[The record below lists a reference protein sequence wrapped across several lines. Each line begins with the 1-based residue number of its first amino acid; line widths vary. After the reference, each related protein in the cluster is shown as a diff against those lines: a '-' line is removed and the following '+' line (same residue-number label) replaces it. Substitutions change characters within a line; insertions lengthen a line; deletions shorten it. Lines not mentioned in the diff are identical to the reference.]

1 MFNKIID
8 FSVNHRLWVILMLVA
23 TLIGSVFIIPQL
35 NLDAFPDVT
44 NVQVA
49 VNTEAP
55 GLAAEEVEQL
65 ITYPIEAVM
74 YAMPDVEQV
83 RSISKT
89 GLSGVTVVFKAGT
102 DIYFARQLV
111 FERLQAAKELI
122 PKGVGTPEMG
132 PNTSGL
138 GQVFQYLLIADKDA
152 GYDAMALRS
161 LNDWVVKLLLMPVDG
176 VTDVLSFGGNVRQY
190 QVNIEPSKLLS
201 YELSQ
206 SDIVSALGNNNSNV
220 GGWYMNRGQEQLVV
234 RGTGWFSGGE
244 AGITD
249 IEQVPVKIVDGTVIT
264 VADVA
269 SVELGSEIRQG
280 AATMTRRAENG
291 DIEVLGEVVSGIVL
305 KRMGANTKSTID
317 GINARLPL
325 IEQALPKGVRFE
337 AFYDQSDLIVKA
349 VNTVV
354 DSLILAFIF
363 IALVLALFLMNLRAT
378 FLVLI
383 SIPISITMTLM
394 IMSYL
399 GLSANLM
406 SLGGIVVAI
415 GMLVDG
421 SVVMVENMFRHLNRA
436 DQEQLS
442 ANTVGNEKAAL
453 SINNESID
461 TADNDRKITDSCPDA
476 LAHNRNAIPLILKQ
490 AGKEVA
496 RPIFFAATI
505 ILVVFM
511 PLFSFEG
518 VEAKLF
524 QPMAISIILAVVS
537 AIFVALIVVPALA
550 TYLFKKDLKVRES
563 IILRPLERW
572 YRQAL
577 ALAMKHTK
585 VVISSSVLLL
595 LSAIALVPQIGTEFV
610 PELEEGTIN
619 LRVTLAPSS
628 SLATG
633 LQVAP
638 ILEKMLLT
646 FPEVEYALSRMGR
659 AEIGGDPE
667 PVNNIEIYIGLKPV
681 NEWTSATNRDE
692 LQRLMALKLEQF
704 PGLLLNFSQPIATRV
719 DELLSGVK
727 AQLAVKLFGPDLDV
741 LASKG
746 QEIETAIKAV
756 EGARDVA
763 MEQIVGEAQLV
774 IKPNRQQLSRF
785 GFSVADVM
793 DLVKN
798 GIGGTTAGQVING
811 NERYDIYVRLQEKS
825 RNNRDVIADLRLQS
839 PTGAWVRL
847 GDIADISLASGPP
860 QVRRDDVQRRV
871 VIQAN
876 VQGRDMGSVVT
887 DIRAAIA
894 ANVDLPAGYSVVIGG
909 QFENQQRAQARLAIV
924 LPVSLGLIALLLYF
938 AFGSTGQALL
948 ILVTVPLAVIGG
960 VFSLYFS
967 GQYLSVPSSVGFI
980 TLFGVAVLNG
990 VVMVESI
997 NQRIKAGLVVS
1008 KAVFEGAT
1016 SRLRP
1021 VLMTAITSALG
1032 LIPML
1037 MSNGVGAE
1045 IQRPLASVIVGGL
1058 VTATLLTLF
1067 VLPVLFSWFSKE
1079 RIAQLT
1085 H

>member
-8 FSVNHRLWVILMLVA
+8 WSVNNRLLILIALLATIVGSIMVI
-23 TLIGSVFIIPQL
+23 PKL

-74 YAMPDVEQV
+74 YALPDVEQV

-89 GLSGVTVVFKAGT
+89 GLSGVTVVFKEST

-122 PKGVGTPEMG
+122 PEGVGTPEMG

-138 GQVFQYLLIADKDA
+138 GQVFQYLLISDKDA

-161 LNDWVVKLLLMPVDG
+161 LNDWIVKLLVMPVDG

-190 QVNIEPSKLLS
+190 QVNVDPSKLLA
-201 YELSQ
+201 YELTQ
-206 SDIVSALGNNNSNV
+206 EDIVGALDNNNANV
-220 GGWYMNRGQEQLVV
+220 GGWYMNRGQEQLVI
-234 RGTGWFSGGE
+234 RGTGWFESGD
-244 AGITD
+244 AGISN
-249 IEQVPVKIVDGTVIT
+249 IKQVPVKTVDGTVVTISDI
-264 VADVA
+264 AK
-269 SVELGSEIRQG
+269 VEMGSEIRQG
-280 AATMTRRAENG
+280 AVTMTRKTVDGKVEN
-291 DIEVLGEVVSGIVL
+291 LGEVVSGIVL
-305 KRMGANTKSTID
+305 KRMGSNTKATID
-317 GINARLPL
+317 GINARIPL
-325 IEQALPKGVRFE
+325 INQALPKGVRFE
-337 AFYDQSDLIVKA
+337 PFYDQADLIEKA

-354 DSLILAFIF
+354 NALSLAFIF
-363 IALVLALFLMNLRAT
+363 ICIVLALFLMNLRAT

-383 SIPISITMTLM
+383 SIPISIGIALM
-394 IMSYL
+394 IMAWW
-399 GLSANLM
+399 GISANLM
-406 SLGGIVVAI
+406 SLGGIAVAI

-421 SVVMVENMFRHLNRA
+421 SVVMVENMFKHLNR
-436 DQEQLS
+436 
-442 ANTVGNEKAAL
+442 
-453 SINNESID
+453 
-461 TADNDRKITDSCPDA
+461 PDA
-476 LAHNRNAIPLILKQ
+476 THSKTVKERVPTSDADPHDVEHDKHGIRLRLQN

-496 RPIFFAATI
+496 RPVFFAASI
-505 ILVVFM
+505 ILVVFA

-524 QPMAISIILAVVS
+524 QPMAISIILAVIS
-537 AIFVALIVVPALA
+537 AIVVALFIVPALA
-550 TYLFKKDLKVRES
+550 TYLFRTGVKERES
-563 IILRPLERW
+563 FVLKPLNSI
-572 YRQAL
+572 YKKGL
-577 ALAMKHTK
+577 KFSLKHTK
-585 VVISSSVLLL
+585 LIVSTSILLVIS
-595 LSAIALVPQIGTEFV
+595 ALATAPHIGTEFV

-628 SLATG
+628 SLDTALT
-633 LQVAP
+633 VAP
-638 ILEKMLLT
+638 ILEEKLMA
-646 FPEVEYALSRMGR
+646 FPEVTYALSRIGR

-667 PVNNIEIYIGLKPV
+667 PVNNIEIYIGLKPISQ
-681 NEWTSATNRDE
+681 WTSATNRYE
-692 LQRLMALKLEQF
+692 LQSKMERSLEEF

-727 AQLAVKLFGPDLDV
+727 AQLAIKLFGPELDV
-741 LASKG
+741 LAAKG
-746 QEIETAIKAV
+746 QEIEAAIREV
-756 EGARDVA
+756 NGAKDVA
-763 MEQIVGEAQLV
+763 LEQIAGEAQLV
-774 IKPNRQQLSRF
+774 VKPYRQELSRF
-785 GFSVADVM
+785 GLSVSNIMEVVRD
-793 DLVKN
+793 
-798 GIGGTTAGQVING
+798 GIGGVEAGQIING
-811 NERYDIYVRLQEKS
+811 NERYDIYVRIEDEYR
-825 RNNRDVIADLRLQS
+825 RNTEAISDIRIQS

-847 GDIADISLASGPP
+847 GDVATVSFESGPP

-876 VQGRDMGSVVT
+876 VQNRDMGSVVA
-887 DIRAAIA
+887 DIKTVIA
-894 ANVDLPAGYSVVIGG
+894 DKVDLPPGYSVSIGG
-909 QFENQQRAQARLAIV
+909 QFESQQRAQNRLAIV
-924 LPVSLGLIALLLYF
+924 VPLSLALIALLLYF
-938 AFGSTGQALL
+938 AFGSVGQAML
-948 ILVTVPLAVIGG
+948 ILVNVPLAVIGG
-960 VFSLYFS
+960 VFSLYLS

-997 NQRIKAGLVVS
+997 NQRIRDGLEVS

-1067 VLPVLFSWFSKE
+1067 VLPVLYSWFSRKKIE
-1079 RIAQLT
+1079 ELS
-1085 H
+1085 

>member
-383 SIPISITMTLM
+383 SIPISIAMTLM

-436 DQEQLS
+436 DEAQLS

-628 SLATG
+628 SLATA

-847 GDIADISLASGPP
+847 GDITDISLASGPP

-1037 MSNGVGAE
+1037 ISNGVGAE

>member
-1 MFNKIID
+1 MFNKLID
-8 FSVNHRLWVILMLVA
+8 FSVNNRLLVMLMLVA
-23 TLIGSVFIIPQL
+23 TLVGSVFIIPKL

-89 GLSGVTVVFKAGT
+89 GLSGVTVVFKEGT

-122 PKGVGTPEMG
+122 PAGVGTPEMG

-161 LNDWVVKLLLMPVDG
+161 LNDWIVKLLVMPVDG
-176 VTDVLSFGGNVRQY
+176 VTDVLSFGGDVRQY
-190 QVNIEPSKLLS
+190 QVNIEASKLLS
-201 YELSQ
+201 YELTQ
-206 SDIVSALGNNNSNV
+206 ADIVTALDNNNSNV
-220 GGWYMNRGQEQLVV
+220 GGWYMNRGQEQLVI

-244 AGITD
+244 AGIAD
-249 IEQVPVKIVDGTVIT
+249 ISQVPVKTVAGTVIT

-269 SVELGSEIRQG
+269 TVELGSEIRQG
-280 AATMTRRAENG
+280 AVTMTRRTENG
-291 DIEVLGEVVSGIVL
+291 EIESLGEVVSGIVL
-305 KRMGANTKSTID
+305 KRMGANTKATID

-337 AFYDQSDLIVKA
+337 PFYDQSDLIVKA
-349 VNTVV
+349 VSTVV

-363 IALVLALFLMNLRAT
+363 ISIVLALFLMNLRAT

-383 SIPISITMTLM
+383 SIPISIAITLM
-394 IMSYL
+394 IMAYL

-406 SLGGIVVAI
+406 SLGGIAVAI

-421 SVVMVENMFRHLNRA
+421 SVVMVENMFKHLNRPDEA
-436 DQEQLS
+436 HISD
-442 ANTVGNEKAAL
+442 AIARN
-453 SINNESID
+453 
-461 TADNDRKITDSCPDA
+461 DNGG
-476 LAHNRNAIPLILKQ
+476 IPLRLKQ

-496 RPIFFAATI
+496 RPVFFAASI

-524 QPMAISIILAVVS
+524 QPMAISIILAVIS
-537 AIFVALIVVPALA
+537 AIFVALIVVPAMA
-550 TYLFKKDLKVRES
+550 TYLFTKGVTERKSV
-563 IILRPLERW
+563 ILRPLDRW
-572 YRQAL
+572 YRKSL
-577 ALAMKHTK
+577 AIAMKRTK
-585 VVISSSVLLL
+585 LVIASSVILLL
-595 LSAIALVPQIGTEFV
+595 AAITLVPQIGTEFV

-619 LRVTLAPSS
+619 LRATLAPSS
-628 SLATG
+628 SLETA

-638 ILEKMLLT
+638 ILEEKLMA
-646 FPEVEYALSRMGR
+646 FPEVEYTLSRMGR

-681 NEWTSATNRDE
+681 SEWTSANDRYE
-692 LQRLMALKLEQF
+692 LQRLMEIELEQF

-727 AQLAVKLFGPDLDV
+727 AQLAIKLFGPDLAT
-741 LASKG
+741 LALKG
-746 QEIETAIKAV
+746 QEIEAAIKAV

-774 IKPNRQQLSRF
+774 IKPNRQQLSRY
-785 GFSVADVM
+785 GFSVGDVM
-793 DLVKN
+793 NVVKN

-825 RNNRDVIADLRLQS
+825 RNNREVIAELRLQS

-847 GDIADISLASGPP
+847 GDIADISLESGPP

-876 VQGRDMGSVVT
+876 VQGRDMGSVVA
-887 DIRAAIA
+887 DIRRVIA
-894 ANVDLPAGYSVVIGG
+894 ENVDLPAGYSVAIGG

-938 AFGSTGQALL
+938 AFGSTGQAML
-948 ILVTVPLAVIGG
+948 ILVNVPLAIIGG
-960 VFSLYFS
+960 IFSLYIS

-997 NQRIKAGLVVS
+997 NQRIQDGLEIS
-1008 KAVFEGAT
+1008 EAVFEGAT

-1067 VLPVLFSWFSKE
+1067 VLPVLFSWFSKAKITE
-1079 RIAQLT
+1079 LT
-1085 H
+1085 NR

>member
-1 MFNKIID
+1 MFNKMID
-8 FSVNHRLWVILMLVA
+8 FSVNNRLLVMLMLIA
-23 TLIGSVFIIPQL
+23 TLIASVFIIPQL

-89 GLSGVTVVFKAGT
+89 GLSGVTVVFKEGT

-122 PKGVGTPEMG
+122 PIGVGTPEMG

-161 LNDWVVKLLLMPVDG
+161 LNDWIVKLLVMPVDG

-190 QVNIEPSKLLS
+190 QVNVEPSKLLS
-201 YELSQ
+201 YELTQ
-206 SDIVSALGNNNSNV
+206 DDIVRALDNNNSNV
-220 GGWYMNRGQEQLVV
+220 GGWYMNRGQEQLVI

-244 AGITD
+244 AGLRD
-249 IEQVPVKIVDGTVIT
+249 IQQVPVKTVAGTVIT

-269 SVELGSEIRQG
+269 TVELGSEIRQG
-280 AATMTRRAENG
+280 AVTMTRRTENG
-291 DIEVLGEVVSGIVL
+291 ESESLGEVFSGIVL
-305 KRMGANTKSTID
+305 KRMGANTKATID

-337 AFYDQSDLIVKA
+337 PFYDQSDLIVKA
-349 VNTVV
+349 VSTVV

-363 IALVLALFLMNLRAT
+363 IAIVLALFLMNLRAT

-383 SIPISITMTLM
+383 SIPISIAITLM

-406 SLGGIVVAI
+406 SLGGIAVAI

-421 SVVMVENMFRHLNRA
+421 SVVMVENMFKHLNRPDDSHLA
-436 DQEQLS
+436 D
-442 ANTVGNEKAAL
+442 AIAR
-453 SINNESID
+453 NESTEGSNARSFALGECKTSD
-461 TADNDRKITDSCPDA
+461 PHDVAHDR
-476 LAHNRNAIPLILKQ
+476 HGMPLRLKQ

-496 RPIFFAATI
+496 RPIFFAASI

-524 QPMAISIILAVVS
+524 QPMAISIILAVIS
-537 AIFVALIVVPALA
+537 AIFVALIIVPAMA
-550 TYLFKKDLKVRES
+550 TYLFKNGVQERQS

-572 YRQAL
+572 YRKSL
-577 ALAMKHTK
+577 AVAMQHTK
-585 VVISSSVLLL
+585 VVIVSSMVLL

-610 PELEEGTIN
+610 PALEEGTIN
-619 LRVTLAPSS
+619 LRATLAPSS
-628 SLATG
+628 SLETA
-633 LQVAP
+633 LKVAP
-638 ILEKMLLT
+638 ILEKKLMK
-646 FPEVEYALSRMGR
+646 FPEVDYTLSRMGR

-681 NEWTSATNRDE
+681 SEWTSAKDRYE
-692 LQRLMALKLEQF
+692 LQRLMEIELEQF

-727 AQLAVKLFGPDLDV
+727 AQLAIKLFGADLAV
-741 LASKG
+741 LAAKG
-746 QEIETAIKAV
+746 QEIAAV
-756 EGARDVA
+756 MKTVDGARDVA
-763 MEQIVGEAQLV
+763 MEQIIGEAQLV

-785 GFSVADVM
+785 GLSVSDVM
-793 DLVKN
+793 SVVKN

-825 RNNRDVIADLRLQS
+825 RNSRDAIAELRLQS

-847 GDIADISLASGPP
+847 GDIANISLESGPP

-876 VQGRDMGSVVT
+876 VQGRDMGSVVA
-887 DIRAAIA
+887 DIRAVIEE
-894 ANVDLPAGYSVVIGG
+894 NVALPAGYSVAIGG

-938 AFGSTGQALL
+938 AFGSTGQAML
-948 ILVTVPLAVIGG
+948 ILVNVPLAIIGG
-960 VFSLYFS
+960 VFSLYIS

-997 NQRIKAGLVVS
+997 NQRIQDGLATPI
-1008 KAVFEGAT
+1008 AVFEGAT

-1067 VLPVLFSWFSKE
+1067 VLPVLFSWFSKTK
-1079 RIAQLT
+1079 IASLQR
-1085 H
+1085 